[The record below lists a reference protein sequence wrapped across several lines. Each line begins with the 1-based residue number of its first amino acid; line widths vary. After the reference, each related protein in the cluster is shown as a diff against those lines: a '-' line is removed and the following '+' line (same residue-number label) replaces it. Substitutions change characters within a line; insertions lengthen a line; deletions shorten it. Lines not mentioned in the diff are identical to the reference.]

1 MKLRLLRLLT
11 GCVLFSTGSVY
22 AAEYVSVK
30 ESNAILYDAPSVKA
44 KKLFVVNRYMPL
56 EQVVVLDSWVK
67 VRDKSGGLYWV
78 EKRLLSSTRYVFTLL
93 PLVDVL
99 DQPADG
105 ATRVFQVRQ
114 QIALNFSKQ
123 RVQVGSKCVIKTAKW
138 VMCGAAMC
146 GAIKLRLSNRKN
158 HVIPAQAGIQMIN
171 KSPQQWDNTMVLSAS
186 RRIFY
191 CWIPAFAG
199 MTA

>member
-114 QIALNFSKQ
+114 QIALEFLEATGAGWIKVRHQ
-123 RVQVGSKCVIKTAKW
+123 DGEVGYVRSSDVW
-138 VMCGAAMC
+138 G
-146 GAIKLRLSNRKN
+146 N
-158 HVIPAQAGIQMIN
+158 
-171 KSPQQWDNTMVLSAS
+171 
-186 RRIFY
+186 
-191 CWIPAFAG
+191 
-199 MTA
+199 